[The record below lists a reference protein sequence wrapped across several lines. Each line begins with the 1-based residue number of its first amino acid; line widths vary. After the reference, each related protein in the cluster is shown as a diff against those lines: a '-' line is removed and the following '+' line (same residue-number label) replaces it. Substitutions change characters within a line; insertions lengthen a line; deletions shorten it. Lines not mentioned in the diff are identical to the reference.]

1 MNKTIYAT
9 IFYLAT
15 APFSYAA
22 GNTESVISL
31 IDSLAKPTVS
41 NRTQGDSLLS
51 AKPAVGRFPDGLPD
65 PALELKTAKTL
76 TVTDTSERQ
85 GDIMLTK
92 PGPVRDDFCLSGTG
106 NGQQLS
112 FYHVVA
118 LAICNNPKARETW
131 LTLYQYQIARDK
143 SYAGYMPTIDANST
157 FNHSENRTYVSGQTI
172 NTDKESWT
180 NTLELSWLLFD
191 FGQREAGVDKAKSE
205 LQAIELLSQASLQDI
220 VLDAAQKYFAVIAA
234 QAYLD
239 AARDIELIAYK
250 SLQVTQGKHA
260 SGIGELADE
269 LQAKNAALSSTNYRI
284 QAEGD
289 LNIAMGSLASVL
301 GKDITKNIR
310 FENSLNV
317 PSKLSLKN
325 INAMIEKAL
334 NQHPQLLAA
343 KEQITTSEKAL
354 SQAQRGLLPSV
365 YLTSRMGNDRPKYG
379 PGYENDE
386 LYVGL
391 NVKIPIFSGF
401 SQYNAIRSAHNQLEV
416 SKNQLQQ
423 TKQEVALNVWK
434 TYQRLSTAQ
443 NNLENMHELVNSS
456 RRAYEIAR
464 GRYQSGVGSILELLN
479 TQNNLSEAEMNN
491 VNMLVDWHLA
501 RLGLAS
507 SLGQLNIS
515 TLEQ

>member
-1 MNKTIYAT
+1 MNNIIYA
-9 IFYLAT
+9 LAISLMMT
-15 APFSYAA
+15 PFSYAA
-22 GNTESVISL
+22 GNPKPIINL
-31 IDSLAKPTVS
+31 IDSLAEPMDTH
-41 NRTQGDSLLS
+41 RTEPGPLLS
-51 AKPAVGRFPDGLPD
+51 AIPASDKFPDGLPA
-65 PALELKTAKTL
+65 PALELKKAKTS
-76 TVTDTSERQ
+76 TATNSSERQ
-85 GDIMLTK
+85 GDILLTK
-92 PGPVRDDFCLSGTG
+92 SGPIRDDFCLTGTE
-106 NGQQLS
+106 NKQQLS
-112 FYHVVA
+112 LYNVVA

-143 SYAGYMPTIDANST
+143 SYASYMPTIDMNST
-157 FNHSENRTYVSGQTI
+157 FNHSENRTYINDRTI
-172 NTDKESWT
+172 DTDKESWT

-191 FGQREAGVDKAKSE
+191 FGQREAGVDKAQSE
-205 LQAIELLSQASLQDI
+205 LQAVELLSQASLQDI

-260 SGIGELADE
+260 SGVGELADE

-289 LNIAMGSLASVL
+289 LSITMGELASIL
-301 GKDITKNIR
+301 GKNITQNIR
-310 FENSLNV
+310 FENNLNV

-325 INAMIEKAL
+325 INALIEKAL
-334 NQHPQLLAA
+334 NQHPQLRAA

-354 SQAQRGLLPSV
+354 AQAQRGLLPSV

-386 LYVGL
+386 FYVGL

-401 SQYNAIRSAHNQLEV
+401 SQYNTIRSAHNQLEI

-423 TKQEVALNVWK
+423 TKQDVALNVWK

-443 NNLENMHELVNSS
+443 NNLENMRELVSSS

-479 TQNNLSEAEMNN
+479 TQNNLSEAEINN

-515 TLEQ
+515 TLGQ